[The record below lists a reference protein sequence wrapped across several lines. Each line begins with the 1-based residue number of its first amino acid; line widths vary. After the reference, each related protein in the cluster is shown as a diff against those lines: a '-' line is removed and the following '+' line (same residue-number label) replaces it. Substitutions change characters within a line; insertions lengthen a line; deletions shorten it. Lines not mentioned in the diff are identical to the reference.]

1 MPPHHHRLVKTLALE
16 LSSAAASIA
25 VADDGQLLD
34 VRRFDAPRG
43 RGAEVFALLDEMR
56 SSWTGLNR
64 LAVGLGPGSYNGLR
78 VACALAGSFQLA
90 LRLEL
95 VAAPSCCLLTVD
107 DPHYIAVGDARGERI
122 WWAEVRDRRLVGEI
136 TLVPHHE
143 LARRAAAA
151 HHRLYRVGTIRDVAD
166 LTPVVPDAAILAVLA
181 EHLEPVDPARLEPLY
196 LKPPH
201 ITTPR
206 AIRP

>member
-1 MPPHHHRLVKTLALE
+1 MKVLALE
-16 LSSAAASIA
+16 LSSASAGLA
-25 VADDGQLLD
+25 VAENGRVLD

-43 RGAEVFALLDEMR
+43 RGAEVFIHLDEMR
-56 SSWTGLNR
+56 SSWSGLGR

-90 LRLEL
+90 LGIEL
-95 VAAPSCCLLTVD
+95 VAAPSCCLLDVED
-107 DPHYIAVGDARGERI
+107 RHYIAAGDARGDRI
-122 WWAEVRDRRLVGEI
+122 WWAEVRDRKLVGEVA
-136 TLVPHHE
+136 LVPHGE
-143 LARRAAAA
+143 FANRAAATP
-151 HHRLYRVGTIRDVAD
+151 HPLHRVGAIRDFAH
-166 LTPVVPDAAILAVLA
+166 LPAAAPDAAVLAALA

-206 AIRP
+206 AARP